1 MIAAWELVVILVA
14 IGLLLLFGPQKIPE
28 IARGIGRAWG
38 EFRKARTEINQEMN
52 DASPESR

>member
-52 DASPESR
+52 DASPKLQ

>member
-38 EFRKARTEINQEMN
+38 ELRKARTEINQEMN